1 MKTNKS
7 ILSIIFIFCIAV
19 FFSFSLTA
27 QSHISTQSHQA
38 QVTQIAPVSARGTD
52 GSYFTAS
59 DDGFVIKWTFDGQG
73 EHYQFSDVSIKLIA
87 VNPNGNEIAL
97 YETDGGS
104 INRITVWDWKTF
116 NRKYLKKF
124 SDSIT
129 SLAYSANG
137 TYLIAGTAT
146 VDGAV
151 FIKTAGWQLVDKI
164 KGNTGI
170 VNYIH
175 TSRTEK
181 TCVFYSPSG
190 ALSFYEFASG
200 KLKQKMQIVKGLT
213 QTVMFNE
220 NRYFAGVR
228 DNTIYITASGKTIA
242 TVPANNP
249 IIIST
254 EADYNL
260 YYLENDGRSNYEVKM
275 IESKENNQVSNP
287 RIVKTLKGPRGSA
300 IITSAI
306 KDATNIYFGGKNG
319 SVYQTEAEPTIT
331 TSNMTE
337 LTQNIYSKI
346 NGISP
351 AETDFYFLTTNAVY
365 STSYDTGVI
374 SKLASTE
381 GETDIISYKDNSV
394 ILWSQSERSPVKLLN
409 LDRKS
414 STVLFTPKSN
424 VQKVR
429 LCNVEGKDYLI
440 EIESNSIVNLYD
452 MASGSF
458 REIYSGTGIQD
469 AVYMNN
475 KLVYIAKSAAT
486 NPQTPLLTVNPETM
500 ETVPLSFKGNVTYAL
515 STDGKTI
522 YGLNIISDEGSRN
535 TYVFS
540 YNVYTKQMTNI
551 LKFAEEDAE
560 AFTYLNGNNLFTN
573 IGRNKVYCYNLS
585 TKKRFAYNRSASIP
599 KTLCLNSRRAV
610 ILNSNGS
617 ISWCGTTDS
626 KLLGDWYLTK
636 DDQWYEF

>member
-1 MKTNKS
+1 MKK
-7 ILSIIFIFCIAV
+7 LLIIAAS
-19 FFSFSLTA
+19 FFLIFSLSA

-38 QVTQIAPVSARGTD
+38 QVTQVAPVSARGTD
-52 GSYFTAS
+52 GSYYTAS

-73 EHYQFSDVSIKLIA
+73 EHYQFSDIAIKLIA
-87 VNPNGNEIAL
+87 VSPDGNEIAL

-104 INRITVWDWKTF
+104 INRITVWDWKTLS
-116 NRKYLKKF
+116 RKYLKKF

-129 SLAYSANG
+129 SLSYSSKG
-137 TYLIAGTAT
+137 TYLIAGTAS

-151 FIKTAGWQLVDKI
+151 FIKTQGWQIVDKI
-164 KGNTGI
+164 KANTGI
-170 VNYIH
+170 VSYIH
-175 TSRTEK
+175 TSGTEK

-190 ALSFYEFASG
+190 NLSFYDFMTG
-200 KLKQKMQIVKGLT
+200 KLKQKMQIVKGLS
-213 QTVMFNE
+213 QPVMYNE
-220 NRYFAGVR
+220 NRFFAGVR
-228 DNTIYITASGKTIA
+228 DGSIYITASGKTIA
-242 TVPANNP
+242 SVAANNP

-260 YYLENDGRSNYEVKM
+260 YYLETDGRGNYEVKM
-275 IESKENNQVSNP
+275 LESMEDNKVSNP
-287 RIVKTLKGPRGSA
+287 RQVKSLKGPRGSG
-300 IITSAI
+300 IITAAR

-319 SVYQTEAEPTIT
+319 SVYKSEVEATIT
-331 TSNMTE
+331 TNTMVEMTE
-337 LTQNIYSKI
+337 NTYSKI
-346 NGISP
+346 YGMAP
-351 AETDFYFLTTNAVY
+351 AEDDFYFLTTNAIY
-365 STSYDTGVI
+365 RSSYDTGVI
-374 SKLASTE
+374 SKLSSTS

-394 ILWSQSERSPVKLLN
+394 ILWSQSEKTPVKLVD
-409 LDRKS
+409 LDKKT
-414 STVLFTPKSN
+414 STVLFTPKNS

-429 LCNVEGKDYLI
+429 LCSVEGNDYLI
-440 EIESNSIVNLYD
+440 EIESNSVVNLYD
-452 MASGSF
+452 MQKGTFS
-458 REIYSGTGIQD
+458 EVYSGTGIQD

-486 NPQTPLLTVNPETM
+486 NPQTPLLYVNPETM
-500 ETVPLSFKGNVTYAL
+500 ETVPINFRGNVTYAL

-522 YGLNIISDEGSRN
+522 YGLYILSDDTGRN

-626 KLLGDWYLTK
+626 KLLADWYLTK

>member
-1 MKTNKS
+1 MKK
-7 ILSIIFIFCIAV
+7 I
-19 FFSFSLTA
+19 FSLIASAFLIFSVSA

-38 QVTQIAPVSARGTD
+38 QVTQVAPVSARGTD
-52 GSYFTAS
+52 GSYYTAS

-73 EHYQFSDVSIKLIA
+73 EHYQFSDVAIKLLA
-87 VNPNGNEIAL
+87 VSPDGNEIAL

-104 INRITVWDWKTF
+104 INRITVWDWKTLS
-116 NRKYLKKF
+116 RKYLKKF

-129 SLAYSANG
+129 SLSYSSKGN
-137 TYLIAGTAT
+137 YLIAGTAT

-151 FIKTAGWQLVDKI
+151 FIRTQGWQIVDKI
-164 KGNTGI
+164 KANTGI
-170 VNYIH
+170 VSYIH
-175 TSRTEK
+175 TSATEK
-181 TCVFYSPSG
+181 TCAFYSPSG
-190 ALSFYEFASG
+190 NLSFYDFTTG
-200 KLKQKMQIVKGLT
+200 KLKQKMQIVKGLS
-213 QTVMFNE
+213 QTVMYNE
-220 NRYFAGVR
+220 NRYFAGIR
-228 DNTIYITASGKTIA
+228 DGSIYITAAGKTIA
-242 TVPANNP
+242 SVSANNP

-260 YYLENDGRSNYEVKM
+260 YYLETDGRGNYDVKM
-275 IESKENNQVSNP
+275 LESLEDNKVSNP
-287 RIVKTLKGPRGSA
+287 RLVKSLKGPRGSA
-300 IITSAI
+300 VITAAI
-306 KDATNIYFGGKNG
+306 KDATNIYFGSKTG
-319 SVYQTEAEPTIT
+319 SVYKSEVESTIT
-331 TSNMTE
+331 TNTMVEMTE
-337 LTQNIYSKI
+337 NTYSKI
-346 NGISP
+346 YGMAP
-351 AETDFYFLTTNAVY
+351 AENDFYFLTTNAIY
-365 STSYDTGVI
+365 RSSYDTGVI
-374 SKLASTE
+374 SRLSSTS

-394 ILWSQSERSPVKLLN
+394 ILWSQSEKTPIKLLN
-409 LDRKS
+409 LDTKTPS
-414 STVLFTPKSN
+414 VLFTPKNS

-429 LCNVEGKDYLI
+429 LCSVDGKDYLI
-440 EIESNSIVNLYD
+440 EIESNSVVNLYD
-452 MASGSF
+452 IQTGTLS
-458 REIYSGTGIQD
+458 EVYSGTGIQD

-500 ETVPLSFKGNVTYAL
+500 ETVPISIKGNVTYAL

-522 YGLNIISDEGSRN
+522 YGLYIVSDETGRN

-560 AFTYLNGNNLFTN
+560 AFTYLNGNTLFTN

-617 ISWCGTTDS
+617 ISWCGTSDS
-626 KLLGDWYLTK
+626 KLLADWYLTK

>member
-1 MKTNKS
+1 MKKIFS
-7 ILSIIFIFCIAV
+7 LIFAAFFIF
-19 FFSFSLTA
+19 SLNA

-52 GSYFTAS
+52 GTYYSAS

-73 EHYQFSDVSIKLIA
+73 EHYQFSDIAIKLLA
-87 VNPNGNEIAL
+87 VSPNGNEIAL

-104 INRITVWDWKTF
+104 INRITVWDWKTLS
-116 NRKYLKKF
+116 RKYMKKF

-151 FIKTAGWQLVDKI
+151 FIRTQGWQLVDKI
-164 KGNTGI
+164 KENTGI
-170 VNYIH
+170 VSYIH
-175 TSRTEK
+175 TSSTEK

-190 ALSFYEFASG
+190 SLSFYNFATG
-200 KLKQKMQIVKGLT
+200 KLKQKMSIVKGLS
-213 QTVMFNE
+213 QPLMYNE

-228 DNTIYITASGKTIA
+228 DNTIYITAAGKTIA
-242 TVPANNP
+242 SIPANNP

-260 YYLENDGRSNYEVKM
+260 FYLETDGRSNYEIKM
-275 IESKENNQVSNP
+275 LESKEGNLVSNP
-287 RIVKTLKGPRGSA
+287 RLFKTLKGPRGAA
-300 IITSAI
+300 IITTAI
-306 KDATNIYFGGKNG
+306 KDASNIYFGGKNG
-319 SVYQTEAEPTIT
+319 SVYQTEAEATIT

-337 LTQNIYSKI
+337 LTEDTYSKI
-346 NGISP
+346 YGMAP
-351 AETDFYFLTTNAVY
+351 ADSDFYFLTSNSIY
-365 STSYDTGVI
+365 SSSYDTGVI
-374 SKLASTE
+374 SKLASTN
-381 GETDIISYKDNSV
+381 GESEIIAYKDNSV
-394 ILWSQSERSPVKLLN
+394 ILWSQSEKTPVKLFD
-409 LDRKS
+409 LDKKT
-414 STVLFTPKSN
+414 STVLFTPKN
-424 VQKVR
+424 IVQKVK
-429 LCNVEGKDYLI
+429 LCRVEDKDYLI
-440 EIESNSIVNLYD
+440 EIESNSLVNLFD
-452 MASGSF
+452 MQEGTF
-458 REIYSGTGIQD
+458 REVYSGTGIQD

-475 KLVYIAKSAAT
+475 KLIYIAKSAAT
-486 NPQTPLLTVNPETM
+486 NPQTPLLKVNPQTM
-500 ETVPLSFKGNVTYAL
+500 ETVPINMKGNVTFAL

-522 YGLNIISDEGSRN
+522 YGLNINSDDSGRN

-540 YNVYTKQMTNI
+540 FNVYTNQVTNI

-560 AFTYLNGNNLFTN
+560 AFTYLSGNNLFTN

-599 KTLCLNSRRAV
+599 KTICTNSKRAV

-626 KLLGDWYLTK
+626 KLLADWYLTK

>member
-1 MKTNKS
+1 MKK
-7 ILSIIFIFCIAV
+7 LLIIAAS
-19 FFSFSLTA
+19 FFLIFSLSA

-38 QVTQIAPVSARGTD
+38 QVTQVAPVSARGTD
-52 GSYFTAS
+52 GSYYTAS

-73 EHYQFSDVSIKLIA
+73 EHYQFSDVAIKLIA
-87 VNPNGNEIAL
+87 VSPDGNEIAL

-104 INRITVWDWKTF
+104 INRITVWDWKTLS
-116 NRKYLKKF
+116 RKYLKKF

-129 SLAYSANG
+129 SLSYSSKG
-137 TYLIAGTAT
+137 TYLIAGTAS

-151 FIKTAGWQLVDKI
+151 FIKTQGWQIVDKI
-164 KGNTGI
+164 KANTGI
-170 VNYIH
+170 VSYIH
-175 TSRTEK
+175 TSGTEK

-190 ALSFYEFASG
+190 NLSFYDFMTG
-200 KLKQKMQIVKGLT
+200 KLKQKMQIVKGLS
-213 QTVMFNE
+213 QPVMYNE
-220 NRYFAGVR
+220 NRFFAGVR
-228 DNTIYITASGKTIA
+228 DGSIYITASGKTIA
-242 TVPANNP
+242 SVTANNP

-260 YYLENDGRSNYEVKM
+260 YYLETDGRGNYEVKM
-275 IESKENNQVSNP
+275 LESVEDNKVSNP
-287 RIVKTLKGPRGSA
+287 RQVKSLKGPRGSG
-300 IITSAI
+300 IITAAR

-319 SVYQTEAEPTIT
+319 SVYKSEVEATIT
-331 TSNMTE
+331 TNTMVEMTE
-337 LTQNIYSKI
+337 NTYSKI
-346 NGISP
+346 YGMSP
-351 AETDFYFLTTNAVY
+351 AENDFYFLTTNAIY
-365 STSYDTGVI
+365 RSSYDTGVI
-374 SKLASTE
+374 SKLSSTS

-394 ILWSQSERSPVKLLN
+394 ILWSQSEKTPVKLVD
-409 LDRKS
+409 LDKKT
-414 STVLFTPKSN
+414 STVLFTPKNN

-429 LCNVEGKDYLI
+429 LCSVEGNDFLI
-440 EIESNSIVNLYD
+440 EIESNSVVNLYD
-452 MASGSF
+452 MQKGTFS
-458 REIYSGTGIQD
+458 EVYSGTGIQD

-486 NPQTPLLTVNPETM
+486 NPQTPLLYVNPETM
-500 ETVPLSFKGNVTYAL
+500 ETVPISFKGNVTYAL

-522 YGLNIISDEGSRN
+522 YGLYILSDDTGRN

-560 AFTYLNGNNLFTN
+560 AFTYLNGSNLFTN
-573 IGRNKVYCYNLS
+573 IGRNKVYCYNLN

-626 KLLGDWYLTK
+626 KLLADWYLTK

>member
-1 MKTNKS
+1 MKK
-7 ILSIIFIFCIAV
+7 LLIIAAS
-19 FFSFSLTA
+19 FFLIFSLSA

-38 QVTQIAPVSARGTD
+38 QVTQVAPVSARGTD
-52 GSYFTAS
+52 GSYYTAS

-73 EHYQFSDVSIKLIA
+73 EHYQFSDVAIKLIA
-87 VNPNGNEIAL
+87 VSPDGNEIAL

-104 INRITVWDWKTF
+104 INRITVWDWKTLS
-116 NRKYLKKF
+116 RKYLKKF

-129 SLAYSANG
+129 SLSYSSKG
-137 TYLIAGTAT
+137 TYLIAGTAS

-151 FIKTAGWQLVDKI
+151 FIKTQGWQIVDKI
-164 KGNTGI
+164 KANTGI
-170 VNYIH
+170 VSYIH
-175 TSRTEK
+175 TSGTEK

-190 ALSFYEFASG
+190 NLSFYDFMTG
-200 KLKQKMQIVKGLT
+200 KLKQKMQIVKGLS
-213 QTVMFNE
+213 QPVMYNE
-220 NRYFAGVR
+220 NRFFAGVR
-228 DNTIYITASGKTIA
+228 DGSIYITASGKTIA
-242 TVPANNP
+242 SVTANNP

-260 YYLENDGRSNYEVKM
+260 YYLETDGRGNYEVKM
-275 IESKENNQVSNP
+275 LESMEDNKVSNP
-287 RIVKTLKGPRGSA
+287 RQVKSLKGPRGSG
-300 IITSAI
+300 IITAAR

-319 SVYQTEAEPTIT
+319 SVYKSEVEATIT
-331 TSNMTE
+331 TNTMVEMTE
-337 LTQNIYSKI
+337 NTYSKI
-346 NGISP
+346 YGMAP
-351 AETDFYFLTTNAVY
+351 AEDDFYFLTTNAIY
-365 STSYDTGVI
+365 RSSYDTGVI
-374 SKLASTE
+374 SKLSSTS

-394 ILWSQSERSPVKLLN
+394 ILWSQSEKTPIKLVD
-409 LDRKS
+409 LDKKT
-414 STVLFTPKSN
+414 STVLFTPKNS

-429 LCNVEGKDYLI
+429 LCSVEGNDYLI
-440 EIESNSIVNLYD
+440 EIESNSVVNLYD
-452 MASGSF
+452 MQKGTFS
-458 REIYSGTGIQD
+458 EVYSGTGIQD

-486 NPQTPLLTVNPETM
+486 NPQTPLLYVNPETM
-500 ETVPLSFKGNVTYAL
+500 ETVPISFKGNVTYAL

-522 YGLNIISDEGSRN
+522 YGLYILSDDTGRN

-560 AFTYLNGNNLFTN
+560 AFTYLNGSNLFTN
-573 IGRNKVYCYNLS
+573 IGRNKVYCYNLN

-626 KLLGDWYLTK
+626 KLLADWYLTK

>member
-1 MKTNKS
+1 MKKHILLIS
-7 ILSIIFIFCIAV
+7 IALLT
-19 FFSFSLTA
+19 FSLWA
-27 QSHISTQSHQA
+27 QSHISTQPHQA
-38 QVTQIAPVSARGTD
+38 EVTKIAPASARGTD

-73 EHYQFSDVSIKLIA
+73 EHYQFSDVSIKLLA
-87 VNPNGNEIAL
+87 VSPNGNEIAL

-116 NRKYLKKF
+116 SRKYLKKF

-151 FIKTAGWQLVDKI
+151 FIRTQGWQLVDKI
-164 KGNTGI
+164 KANTGI

-175 TSRTEK
+175 TSNTEK

-190 ALSFYEFASG
+190 ALSFYNFTTG
-200 KLKQKMQIVKGLT
+200 KIKQKMQLLKGLT
-213 QTVMFNE
+213 QPVMYND
-220 NRYFAGVR
+220 NRFFAGIR

-242 TVPANNP
+242 SVPANNP
-249 IIIST
+249 IILST

-260 YYLENDGRSNYEVKM
+260 YYLETDGRGNYDVKM
-275 IESKENNQVSNP
+275 LESLEENKVSNP
-287 RIVKTLKGPRGSA
+287 RLVKTLKGPRGSA
-300 IITSAI
+300 VITAAV

-319 SVYQTEAEPTIT
+319 SVYKSEVEATIT
-331 TSNMTE
+331 TNTMVE
-337 LTQNIYSKI
+337 LSENTYSKI
-346 NGISP
+346 YGMAP
-351 AETDFYFLTTNAVY
+351 AENDFFFLTTNSIY
-365 STSYDTGVI
+365 RSSYDTGVI
-374 SKLASTE
+374 SKLTSTS
-381 GETDIISYKDNSV
+381 GESDIIAYKDNSV
-394 ILWSQSERSPVKLLN
+394 ILWSQSDKTPVKLVD
-409 LDRKS
+409 LDKKAS
-414 STVLFTPKSN
+414 KVLFTPKSS

-429 LCNVEGKDYLI
+429 LCSVDGKDYLI
-440 EIESNSIVNLYD
+440 EIESNSVVNLYD
-452 MASGSF
+452 IESGSF
-458 REIYSGTGIQD
+458 SEIYSGTGIQD

-486 NPQTPLLTVNPETM
+486 NPQTPLITVNPETM
-500 ETVPLSFKGNVTYAL
+500 ETVPLSIKGNVTFAL

-522 YGLNIISDEGSRN
+522 YGLNIISDDTGRN

-551 LKFAEEDAE
+551 LKFAEEDSE
-560 AFTYLNGNNLFTN
+560 ASTYLNGNTLFTN
-573 IGRNKVYCYNLS
+573 IGRNKFYCYNIS

-599 KTLCLNSRRAV
+599 KSICVNTKRAV

-617 ISWCGTTDS
+617 ISWCGTSDS
-626 KLLGDWYLTK
+626 KLLADWYLTK
-636 DDQWYEF
+636 DDNWYEF

>member
-1 MKTNKS
+1 MKKYIGLFAAALLAVS
-7 ILSIIFIFCIAV
+7 LS
-19 FFSFSLTA
+19 A

-38 QVTQIAPVSARGTD
+38 QVTQVAPVSARGTD
-52 GSYFTAS
+52 GSYYTAS

-87 VNPNGNEIAL
+87 VSPNGNEIAL

-104 INRITVWDWKTF
+104 INRITVWDWKTLT
-116 NRKYLKKF
+116 RKYLKKF

-129 SLAYSANG
+129 SLSYSSKG

-151 FIKTAGWQLVDKI
+151 FIRTQGWQIVDKI
-164 KGNTGI
+164 KANTGI
-170 VNYIH
+170 VSYIH
-175 TSRTEK
+175 TSNTEK

-190 ALSFYEFASG
+190 SLSFYDFTTG
-200 KLKQKMQIVKGLT
+200 KLKQKMQILKGLS
-213 QTVMFNE
+213 QTLMYDE
-220 NRYFAGVR
+220 NRFFAGVR
-228 DNTIYITASGKTIA
+228 DGSIYITASGKTIA
-242 TVPANNP
+242 SVPANNP

-260 YYLENDGRSNYEVKM
+260 YYLETDGRGNYEVKM
-275 IESKENNQVSNP
+275 LESQEDNKVSNP
-287 RIVKTLKGPRGSA
+287 RMVKSLKGPRGSA
-300 IITSAI
+300 IITAAR

-319 SVYQTEAEPTIT
+319 SVYKSEVEATIT
-331 TSNMTE
+331 TNTMLE
-337 LTQNIYSKI
+337 LTENTYSKI
-346 NGISP
+346 YDVAPSDS
-351 AETDFYFLTTNAVY
+351 DFYFLTTNAVY

-374 SKLASTE
+374 SKLISTN
-381 GETDIISYKDNSV
+381 GETNIIPYKDHSV
-394 ILWSQSERSPVKLLN
+394 ILWSQSEKLPVKLLN
-409 LDRKS
+409 LDRKN
-414 STVLFTPKSN
+414 STVLFTPKNS

-429 LCNVEGKDYLI
+429 LCTVDGKDYLI
-440 EIESNSIVNLYD
+440 EIESNSVVNLYD
-452 MASGSF
+452 IESGKLS
-458 REIYSGTGIQD
+458 EIYSGTGIQD
-469 AVYMNN
+469 AVFMNN

-500 ETVPLSFKGNVTYAL
+500 ETVPLNIKGNVTYAL

-522 YGLNIISDEGSRN
+522 YGLSIISDDTGRN

-560 AFTYLNGNNLFTN
+560 AFTYLSGNTLFTN
-573 IGRNKVYCYNLS
+573 IGRNKVYCYNIS

-599 KTLCLNSRRAV
+599 KTICMNNNRVV

-617 ISWCGTTDS
+617 ISWCGTS
-626 KLLGDWYLTK
+626 ESRLLGDWYLTK
-636 DDQWYEF
+636 DDNWYEF

>member
-1 MKTNKS
+1 MKK
-7 ILSIIFIFCIAV
+7 LFAFAAAAFLIFSV
-19 FFSFSLTA
+19 SA

-38 QVTQIAPVSARGTD
+38 QVTQVAPVSARGTD
-52 GSYFTAS
+52 GSYYTAS

-73 EHYQFSDVSIKLIA
+73 EHYQFSDVAIKLLA
-87 VNPNGNEIAL
+87 VSPDGNEIAL

-104 INRITVWDWKTF
+104 INRITVWDWKTLS
-116 NRKYLKKF
+116 RKYLKKF
-124 SDSIT
+124 TDSIT
-129 SLAYSANG
+129 SLSYSSKG

-151 FIKTAGWQLVDKI
+151 FIRTQGWQMVDKI

-170 VNYIH
+170 VSYNH
-175 TSRTEK
+175 TSATEK

-190 ALSFYEFASG
+190 NLSFYDFTTG
-200 KLKQKMQIVKGLT
+200 KLKQKMQIVKGLS
-213 QTVMFNE
+213 QPVMYNE
-220 NRYFAGVR
+220 NRYFAGIR
-228 DNTIYITASGKTIA
+228 DGSIYITAAGKTIA
-242 TVPANNP
+242 SVTANNP

-260 YYLENDGRSNYEVKM
+260 YYLETDGRGNYEVKM
-275 IESKENNQVSNP
+275 LESMEDNKVSNP
-287 RIVKTLKGPRGSA
+287 RLVKTLKGPRGSA
-300 IITSAI
+300 VITAAI

-319 SVYQTEAEPTIT
+319 SVYKSEVEATIT
-331 TSNMTE
+331 TNTMVEMTDN
-337 LTQNIYSKI
+337 TYSKI
-346 NGISP
+346 YGMAPS
-351 AETDFYFLTTNAVY
+351 ETDFYFLTTNSIY
-365 STSYDTGVI
+365 RSSYDTGVI
-374 SKLASTE
+374 SKLSSTS
-381 GETDIISYKDNSV
+381 GETDIIAYKDNSV
-394 ILWSQSERSPVKLLN
+394 ILWSQSEKTPVKLLN
-409 LDRKS
+409 LDTKA
-414 STVLFTPKSN
+414 STVLFTPKNS
-424 VQKVR
+424 VQKIR
-429 LCNVEGKDYLI
+429 LCTVDANDYLI
-440 EIESNSIVNLYD
+440 EIESNSVVNLFD
-452 MASGSF
+452 LQTKTLT
-458 REIYSGTGIQD
+458 EIYSGTGIQD

-500 ETVPLSFKGNVTYAL
+500 ETVPLSIKGNVTYAL

-522 YGLNIISDEGSRN
+522 YGLNIISDETGRN

-540 YNVYTKQMTNI
+540 FNVYTKQMTNI

-560 AFTYLNGNNLFTN
+560 AFTYLNGNTLFTN

-626 KLLGDWYLTK
+626 KLLADWYLTK

>member
-1 MKTNKS
+1 MKK
-7 ILSIIFIFCIAV
+7 ILTLISCALFV
-19 FFSFSLTA
+19 FSLEA

-38 QVTQIAPVSARGTD
+38 QVTQIAPVSTRGTD
-52 GSYFTAS
+52 GTYYSAS

-73 EHYQFSDVSIKLIA
+73 EHYQFSDVAIKLIA
-87 VNPNGNEIAL
+87 VSPNGNEIAL

-104 INRITVWDWKTF
+104 INRITVWDWKTLS
-116 NRKYLKKF
+116 RKYLKKF
-124 SDSIT
+124 TDSIT
-129 SLAYSANG
+129 SLSYSSNG

-151 FIKTAGWQLVDKI
+151 FIRTSGWQIVDKI
-164 KGNTGI
+164 KENTGI

-175 TSRTEK
+175 TSKTEK

-190 ALSFYEFASG
+190 TLSFYNLSTG
-200 KLKQKMQIVKGLT
+200 KLKQKMSIVKGLS
-213 QTVMFNE
+213 QPVMYNE
-220 NRYFAGVR
+220 NKFFAGVR
-228 DNTIYITASGKTIA
+228 DNTIYITYSGKTIA
-242 TVPANNP
+242 SVPANNP

-254 EADYNL
+254 DADYNL

-275 IESKENNQVSNP
+275 LESKEENLVSNP
-287 RIVKTLKGPRGSA
+287 RLVKTLKGPRGSA
-300 IITSAI
+300 IITTAI
-306 KDATNIYFGGKNG
+306 KDATNIYFGGRNG
-319 SVYQTEAEPTIT
+319 SVYQTEAEATIT
-331 TSNMTE
+331 TSSMTE
-337 LTQNIYSKI
+337 LTEDTYSKI
-346 NGISP
+346 YGMAP
-351 AETDFYFLTTNAVY
+351 ADNDFYFLTSNAIY
-365 STSYDTGVI
+365 KSSYDTGVI
-374 SKLASTE
+374 SKLSSTN
-381 GETDIISYKDNSV
+381 GESEIIEYKDNSV
-394 ILWSQSERSPVKLLN
+394 ILWSQSDKSPVRLLD
-409 LDRKS
+409 LDKKS
-414 STVLFTPKSN
+414 SSVLFTPKNN

-429 LCNVEGKDYLI
+429 LCSVEGNDYLI
-440 EIESNSIVNLYD
+440 EIESNAVVNLYD
-452 MASGSF
+452 MQEGTF
-458 REIYSGTGIQD
+458 KEIYSGTGIQD

-486 NPQTPLLTVNPETM
+486 NPQAPLLTVNPETM
-500 ETVPLSFKGNVTYAL
+500 ETVPINIKGNVIYAL

-522 YGLNIISDEGSRN
+522 YGLYILSDDTGRN

-599 KTLCLNSRRAV
+599 KTICTNSRRAV

-617 ISWCGTTDS
+617 ISWCGTADS
-626 KLLGDWYLTK
+626 KLLADWYLTK

>member
-1 MKTNKS
+1 MKK
-7 ILSIIFIFCIAV
+7 I
-19 FFSFSLTA
+19 FSLIVSMLLVFSIEA

-38 QVTQIAPVSARGTD
+38 QVTLIAPASIRGTD
-52 GSYFTAS
+52 GTYYSAS

-73 EHYQFSDVSIKLIA
+73 EHYQFSDVAIKLIA
-87 VNPNGNEIAL
+87 VSPSGDEIAL

-104 INRITVWDWKTF
+104 INRITVWDWKTLS
-116 NRKYLKKF
+116 RKYLKKF

-151 FIKTAGWQLVDKI
+151 FIRTQGWQLVDKI
-164 KGNTGI
+164 KENTGI
-170 VNYIH
+170 VSYIH
-175 TSRTEK
+175 TSNTEK

-190 ALSFYEFASG
+190 SLSFYNFATG
-200 KLKQKMQIVKGLT
+200 KLKQKMAIIKGLS
-213 QTVMFNE
+213 QTVMYNE

-228 DNTIYITASGKTIA
+228 DNTIYITAAGKTIA
-242 TVPANNP
+242 SVQANNP

-260 YYLENDGRSNYEVKM
+260 FYLENDGRSNYEVKM
-275 IESKENNQVSNP
+275 IESKEDNLVSNP
-287 RIVKTLKGPRGSA
+287 RLVKTLKGPRGSA
-300 IITSAI
+300 IVTTAI

-319 SVYQTEAEPTIT
+319 SVYQTEAEATIN
-331 TSNMTE
+331 TSSMTE
-337 LTQNIYSKI
+337 LTENTYSKI
-346 NGISP
+346 YGMAP
-351 AETDFYFLTTNAVY
+351 ADTDFYFLTSNSIY
-365 STSYDTGVI
+365 SSSYDTGAI
-374 SKLASTE
+374 SKLASTN
-381 GETDIISYKDNSV
+381 GETDIIAYKDNSV
-394 ILWSQSERSPVKLLN
+394 ILWSQSDKTAVQLFD
-409 LDRKS
+409 LDKKTS
-414 STVLFTPKSN
+414 KILFTPKNN
-424 VQKVR
+424 VQKIR
-429 LCNVEGKDYLI
+429 LCTVEDKDYLI

-452 MASGSF
+452 MQNGSF
-458 REIYSGTGIQD
+458 KEIYSGTGIQD

-475 KLVYIAKSAAT
+475 KLIYIAKSAAT

-500 ETVPLSFKGNVTYAL
+500 ETVPVNIKGNVTYAL

-522 YGLNIISDEGSRN
+522 YGLYIVSDDTGRN

-560 AFTYLNGNNLFTN
+560 AFTYLSGNTLFTN

-585 TKKRFAYNRSASIP
+585 TKKRFSYNRSASIP
-599 KTLCLNSRRAV
+599 KTICTNSRRAV

-626 KLLGDWYLTK
+626 KLLADWYLTK